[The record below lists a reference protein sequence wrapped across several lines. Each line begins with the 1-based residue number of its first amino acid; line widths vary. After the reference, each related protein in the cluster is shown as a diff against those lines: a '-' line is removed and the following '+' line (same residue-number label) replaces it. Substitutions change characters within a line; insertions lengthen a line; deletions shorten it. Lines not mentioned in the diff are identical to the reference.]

1 MKPLE
6 VRPLSRRYEPGYATF
21 AEIEDWRSLVAPSSK
36 TLFAPQTLFFAGLLG
51 SVFLADARAQE
62 RPKVGPP
69 LKSPNA
75 EAAKIA
81 NACLDELRN
90 TGGWYENTKFKKETV
105 VEKNPDVVVPEIRIS
120 FGNSYSGIFD
130 TVRAKKATIALF
142 EAYGVKLKA
151 DYPLKRG
158 GLEFQVD
165 GYDPE
170 KKVGFEIV
178 GTDYIPPS
186 PFVMEPGPERK
197 KNQVADLDEKEA
209 EKLKASVSSG
219 EEAMFLAPA
228 DEYPLMDGDQYT
240 PMRAYLQSAL
250 DYLEWLKKQ
259 GRL

>member
-6 VRPLSRRYEPGYATF
+6 VRPLSRRYDPGYAAF
-21 AEIEDWRSLVAPSSK
+21 VEIEDWRSLVAPSSK
-36 TLFAPQTLFFAGLLG
+36 TLFAPQTLLFAGLLG

-62 RPKVGPP
+62 GPKVGPP

-81 NACLDELRN
+81 NACLGELSK
-90 TGGWYENTKFKKETV
+90 TGGWYEDTKFRKEAAV
-105 VEKNPDVVVPEIRIS
+105 GKNPDIVVPEIRIS

-130 TVRAKKATIALF
+130 TVRAKKATVALF

-158 GLEFQVD
+158 DLEFHVD

-170 KKVGFEIV
+170 KKIGFEIV
-178 GTDYIPPS
+178 GADYIPPS
-186 PFVMEPGPERK
+186 PFVSEPDPGRK
-197 KNQVADLDEKEA
+197 KNPAADLDEKEA

-219 EEAMFLAPA
+219 EDKMFVVPA
-228 DEYPLMDGDQYT
+228 NEYPLMDGDQYT

-259 GRL
+259 GRM